1 MEQLAPFA
9 DQLNIFMNAKLN
21 HYIQALSYSYAI
33 SLVLSI
39 VFNSTLSCIVKKL
52 KPISYVLYIANF
64 LVTIARSVMCQRVFR
79 TFNQFYV
86 LFTLVMSIV
95 CIVFTGI

>member
-33 SLVLSI
+33 SLILSI

-64 LVTIARSVMCQRVFR
+64 LVTIARSVMCRRVFR
-79 TFNQFYV
+79 TFN
-86 LFTLVMSIV
+86 
-95 CIVFTGI
+95 